1 MKNIFYYLTNHPD
14 PFQCFCSDF
23 RGVQARL
30 GSPAIGRVNKAGGGG
45 LPRARASLARDRGDS
60 RAQSL
65 FGAGW
70 VGASTA
76 AGLLCGEP
84 KGVQS
89 PEAKAAAQPS
99 CALEPEGRARGCG
112 ARGRQSGKALCSA
125 ASLPT
130 AWPSGGSVPMN
141 TSFPPPRAGLCK

>member
-1 MKNIFYYLTNHPD
+1 MVSARAGNWEMKNIFYYLTNHPD

-112 ARGRQSGKALCSA
+112 ARGGRVGKRSA
-125 ASLPT
+125 WLP
-130 AWPSGGSVPMN
+130 PCPQPG
-141 TSFPPPRAGLCK
+141 PRAAVCP